1 MKSLLTLLLC
11 SIFSIASYSQTEI
24 NPFEFMIM
32 EGSWAGTFTY
42 IDESSHK
49 PTTQEFDSEVS
60 INFQA
65 GEIYWKKIFYPDY
78 TVQKDTIYFTDFTFN
93 DIDIVSS
100 TKLSDGSWVLVT
112 EESSNKE
119 DVAKL
124 RNTYTLTKNFLSFRQ
139 DELFEG
145 DLEFRIKN
153 EYILDRK

>member
-93 DIDIVSS
+93 DIDMNISIPGMS
-100 TKLSDGSWVLVT
+100 ITNGLKSKPGS
-112 EESSNKE
+112 
-119 DVAKL
+119 
-124 RNTYTLTKNFLSFRQ
+124 NFLYSM
-139 DELFEG
+139 
-145 DLEFRIKN
+145 N
-153 EYILDRK
+153 